1 MGTLGKIRNRS
12 GLLLTVIGFAMLAFI
27 LGDFM
32 QSKRSSGSGTL
43 YVGEVLGENILIGC
57 AHEYCDCVTFEKTV
71 NNGITNWK
79 SQNQNASPSQS
90 VISNIRRQAWGQL
103 TRELIMEGEY
113 EKIGVDISD
122 DEWMERLSGLN
133 VHPEVSKIPAFQ
145 DPNTGQFDR
154 TKVLGYL
161 QQVEQD
167 ESGES
172 VRNWLSFQDYLINVI
187 RNEKYDKLVEKGT
200 FINSEEAKIS
210 YNEGMQITTYNYIT
224 LPYSMIE
231 DSLINISEK
240 EIKNYYNKNKND
252 YKQDLSKDIDYVV
265 FTVVPTNE
273 DDLDTRSSLIN
284 LKDEFEN
291 HDDYLT
297 MVRRNSDNTKAIF
310 NFKKKD
316 EFSRDSA
323 FAQLVNHNVG
333 TVIGPYKINSLT
345 YRLSKLVDI
354 QKRSDSVEARHIL
367 ISPSPSISLDSAKS
381 VILDLRNQIENG
393 VDFGLLAQK
402 KSDDKGSAIKGGELG
417 WFGEGAMVDQF
428 NEACF
433 SSLKNEMKVV
443 ETQYGVHLIQVINKS
458 KAKDKYKIA
467 YIDRNVFAS
476 TETYSNYYTQAA
488 QFVSKVITEN
498 NSFDTIVL
506 DENLVK
512 RSDVK
517 VTPEKENIVGLVNS
531 RSIVRWMNKAS
542 LGDLSEVFE
551 FDNSYVVAKLVKDN
565 NEDYIPL
572 SEVENKVKQN
582 IRTDKKYNKLVE
594 RMGEYSSL
602 EALSEKLN
610 VSIIN
615 NQEAKLSSLSVDN
628 LGYAPEFIGAIFA
641 TDIGGVSS
649 PIKSTNSVSVVSV
662 VSKDDYRSQGDFSLE
677 QESMFEKIKTYSVNA
692 SYKALE
698 ADANVVDNRSEIY

>member
-1 MGTLGKIRNRS
+1 
-12 GLLLTVIGFAMLAFI
+12 
-27 LGDFM
+27 
-32 QSKRSSGSGTL
+32 
-43 YVGEVLGENILIGC
+43 
-57 AHEYCDCVTFEKTV
+57 
-71 NNGITNWK
+71 
-79 SQNQNASPSQS
+79 
-90 VISNIRRQAWGQL
+90 
-103 TRELIMEGEY
+103 
-113 EKIGVDISD
+113 
-122 DEWMERLSGLN
+122 
-133 VHPEVSKIPAFQ
+133 
-145 DPNTGQFDR
+145 
-154 TKVLGYL
+154 
-161 QQVEQD
+161 
-167 ESGES
+167 
-172 VRNWLSFQDYLINVI
+172 
-187 RNEKYDKLVEKGT
+187 
-200 FINSEEAKIS
+200 
-210 YNEGMQITTYNYIT
+210 
-224 LPYSMIE
+224 
-231 DSLINISEK
+231 
-240 EIKNYYNKNKND
+240 
-252 YKQDLSKDIDYVV
+252 
-265 FTVVPTNE
+265 
-273 DDLDTRSSLIN
+273 
-284 LKDEFEN
+284 
-291 HDDYLT
+291 
-297 MVRRNSDNTKAIF
+297 
-310 NFKKKD
+310 
-316 EFSRDSA
+316 
-323 FAQLVNHNVG
+323 
-333 TVIGPYKINSLT
+333 
-345 YRLSKLVDI
+345 
-354 QKRSDSVEARHIL
+354 
-367 ISPSPSISLDSAKS
+367 
-381 VILDLRNQIENG
+381 
-393 VDFGLLAQK
+393 
-402 KSDDKGSAIKGGELG
+402 
-417 WFGEGAMVDQF
+417 
-428 NEACF
+428 
-433 SSLKNEMKVV
+433 MKVV
-443 ETQYGVHLIQVINKS
+443 ETQYGIHLIQVMNKS

-517 VTPEKENIVGLVNS
+517 VTPEKENIVGLANS

-594 RMGEYSSL
+594 RMGKYSSL

-610 VSIIN
+610 VSVIN